1 VVAAGA
7 VWGADVSVVVSGV
20 RVGVAGALDAGRAGQ
35 GLSVS
40 GKVARPAD
48 SGVLGKNRGPFWP
61 QALNIAALP
70 TRACAV
76 TRIFN
81 TFNMQR
87 L

>member
-1 VVAAGA
+1 MGAMGEAGVSLPVFLVAAG
-7 VWGADVSVVVSGV
+7 V
-20 RVGVAGALDAGRAGQ
+20 LDAGNAAGQ
-35 GLSVS
+35 GLSVW

-48 SGVLGKNRGPFWP
+48 SGVLGKNKGPFWP
-61 QALNIAALP
+61 QALNIAAPP

>member
-1 VVAAGA
+1 VGFVVALCGAAGDA
-7 VWGADVSVVVSGV
+7 
-20 RVGVAGALDAGRAGQ
+20 AGALDAGEAGHSFKVW
-35 GLSVS
+35 GR
-40 GKVARPAD
+40 VARPAD
-48 SGVLGKNRGPFWP
+48 SGVLGKTSGPFWP
-61 QALNIAALP
+61 HAVNIAAPP